1 MAASRGHRF
10 QFLNFCGAQP
20 SEFSRRNIQAQ
31 RAITHALD
39 LLYVMPDFLE
49 HAPNLTVL
57 AFHQRELIPGIVSL
71 ADDANFRGGGMN
83 ASATSIRPLLPG
95 RFGFGIRNAFRL
107 RAFIIPQAFG
117 RAESVRRNCQ
127 SPPES

>member
-1 MAASRGHRF
+1 
-10 QFLNFCGAQP
+10 
-20 SEFSRRNIQAQ
+20 
-31 RAITHALD
+31 
-39 LLYVMPDFLE
+39 MPDFLE

-127 SPPES
+127 SPPESFNSGSFGLARHLDYVNLRHMGRSFH